1 MALYFIGLRLLDIQM
16 RISSKQL
23 GMGILGTFLVVQWL
37 GLWPS
42 TTGIMHLIPGQGT
55 KITHAAWYGKK
66 KKKKARKKKL
76 GVSSIGEKPKLKKI
90 NEEGKRT

>member
-1 MALYFIGLRLLDIQM
+1 
-16 RISSKQL
+16 
-23 GMGILGTFLVVQWL
+23 
-37 GLWPS
+37 
-42 TTGIMHLIPGQGT
+42 MHLIPGQGT
-55 KITHAAWYGKK
+55 KITHAAWYGK